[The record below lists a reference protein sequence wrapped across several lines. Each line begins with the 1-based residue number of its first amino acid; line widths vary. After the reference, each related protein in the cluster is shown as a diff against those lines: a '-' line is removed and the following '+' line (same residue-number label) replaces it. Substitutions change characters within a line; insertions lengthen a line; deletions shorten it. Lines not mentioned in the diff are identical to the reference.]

1 MLQSPT
7 GKTLIRRVL
16 QQTARLVSVAKGM
29 FCRHASEIFNNE
41 AATVSSDA
49 VFLWCFVAAF
59 SVRTGV
65 SAADGVARGR
75 VVAMRE

>member
-1 MLQSPT
+1 
-7 GKTLIRRVL
+7 
-16 QQTARLVSVAKGM
+16 M